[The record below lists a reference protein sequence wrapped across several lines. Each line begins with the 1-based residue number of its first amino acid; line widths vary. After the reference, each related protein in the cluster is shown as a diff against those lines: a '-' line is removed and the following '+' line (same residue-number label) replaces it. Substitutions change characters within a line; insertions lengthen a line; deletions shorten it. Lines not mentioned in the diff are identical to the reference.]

1 MINLLSGLGLNTSID
16 DPVTFNCQS
25 FTELL
30 AMNDP
35 VKRDTI
41 DEYNAYLRYK
51 AQMKTKGMAYLW
63 AIGTPL
69 LASAIVYESAL
80 LLWKYTDIDHRND
93 ALWIPAVS
101 ILLMSPSAGHLYAH
115 NIWRPILFTSLRA
128 ISFVIAYEVITSYD
142 RSDPD
147 TPEAITAILSGFLL
161 GGASIL
167 LITAVDVVT
176 SATSVKEYNQ
186 RLKLKMDINFK
197 PNSCRFGIA
206 CRF

>member
-1 MINLLSGLGLNTSID
+1 MVKMLSGLGLNTSID
-16 DPVTFNCQS
+16 DPTLFNHQS
-25 FTELL
+25 SSEVP

-41 DEYNAYLRYK
+41 DEYNVYLRYK
-51 AQMKTKGMAYLW
+51 TQMKTEGTAYLW

-69 LASAIVYESAL
+69 LASAIVYESAF
-80 LLWKYTDIDHRND
+80 LLWENTDIDLRND

-128 ISFVIAYEVITSYD
+128 ISFVIAYEVITSTD

-167 LITAVDVVT
+167 LITAVDVAT

-186 RLKLKMDINFK
+186 RLKLKMDININT
-197 PNSCRFGIA
+197 NSCRLGIA